1 MSFDLSTLPFSPLLI
16 IVGLGYAAV
25 SAAATGPEIVR
36 RELEKS
42 GWYAT
47 CQSEI
52 QTSIQATRRPD
63 QLIPQVP
70 DIGGMIC
77 SAYPE
82 LGNLCQIIPDPNAAA
97 RAAEARARELE
108 NARIA
113 RATSGARDACS
124 CAEQIFIEE
133 QRLSVAMYAASGRL
147 LSPPVLTNRGAALN
161 RAMNSPLCKQEGS
174 S

>member
-25 SAAATGPEIVR
+25 SATATGPEIVR

-42 GWYAT
+42 GWRAT

-52 QTSIQATRRPD
+52 QADIQATRRPD
-63 QLIPQVP
+63 QLIPRVP

-97 RAAEARARELE
+97 LAAEAQARELE

-113 RATSGARDACS
+113 RATSGAGAACS
-124 CAEQIFIEE
+124 CAEQLFIEE
-133 QRLSVAMYAASGRL
+133 QRLSVALYAASGRF
-147 LSPPVLTNRGAALN
+147 LSPPVVISRDTSLTRALN
-161 RAMNSPLCKQEGS
+161 SLQCKREG
-174 S
+174 